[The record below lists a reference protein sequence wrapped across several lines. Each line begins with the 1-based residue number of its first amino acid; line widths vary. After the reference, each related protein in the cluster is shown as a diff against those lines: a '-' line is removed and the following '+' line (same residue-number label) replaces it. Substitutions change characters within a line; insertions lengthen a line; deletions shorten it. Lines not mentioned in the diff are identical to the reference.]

1 MSRMNAAWSNSEHWT
16 EAIPEIFKQPMTIA
30 FGGAVLAHAIFFL
43 GLPVVAGKDNQPNIA
58 DTPLV
63 ELRPQDLS
71 QIPPDATQSNQIPP
85 NFTQSKLPTGTLLP
99 GSSSLLTPSILSPS
113 VTTPAP
119 IGSTSVTP
127 GSDYS
132 FPTYNSP
139 LFSSGA
145 YSSDS
150 GSALTNAQLTQIA
163 KKQQDLKE
171 VQVKKD
177 KIAAQEAAD
186 KERRDGKPP
195 IDGIQPGQAPTAEQL
210 AKQSQMPPNTSKP
223 GDATPPVKPSPI
235 PDKPADEKI
244 IAANP
249 TLYAFD
255 SKQTG
260 PTIGL
265 TLAQVFGNWYNK
277 PDSKEKEIYSSS
289 PKQPEQFQID
299 TPTKTLPYPVQVN
312 KEPVAVIPDYAQK
325 VKEGKETNGKA
336 IVGIAL
342 DGQGKFVSGPS
353 IIQST
358 GYPVLDAY
366 AIEYVKSRMFRVT
379 GRSGLYYMVIPID
392 PPLTKPVS

>member
-1 MSRMNAAWSNSEHWT
+1 MSRMNAAWSNSEQWT
-16 EAIPEIFKQPMTIA
+16 EAVPEIFKQPMTIA

-43 GLPVVAGKDNQPNIA
+43 GLPVVAGKDNQPSIA
-58 DTPLV
+58 DTPIV

-71 QIPPDATQSNQIPP
+71 QIPPDVTQSQ
-85 NFTQSKLPTGTLLP
+85 LPSGTLLP
-99 GSSSLLTPSILSPS
+99 SSTGLLTPSILSPYL
-113 VTTPAP
+113 TTPAP

-132 FPTYNSP
+132 FPTFNSP

-145 YSSDS
+145 SSLDAGS
-150 GSALTNAQLTQIA
+150 GMTNAQLTQII

-171 VQVKKD
+171 AQIKKD
-177 KIAAQEAAD
+177 NLAAQETAN
-186 KERRDGKPP
+186 KQRQDGKSP

-210 AKQSQMPPNTSKP
+210 AKQSQMPPSTSKP
-223 GDATPPVKPSPI
+223 GDATPTVEPSSI
-235 PDKPADEKI
+235 PTRPSDEKI

-260 PTIGL
+260 PTIGP
-265 TLAQVFGNWYNK
+265 TIQQVFGNWYNK
-277 PDSKEKEIYSSS
+277 PDSKEKEIYSGSQK
-289 PKQPEQFQID
+289 PPEQFQVD

-312 KEPVAVIPDYAQK
+312 KEPVAVIPNYAQK

-342 DGQGKFVSGPS
+342 DGQGKLVSEPS

-379 GRSGLYYMVIPID
+379 GRSGLYIMLIPID
-392 PPLTKPVS
+392 APLTKPVS

>member
-1 MSRMNAAWSNSEHWT
+1 MNAAWSNSEQWT
-16 EAIPEIFKQPMTIA
+16 EAVPEIFKQPMTIA

-43 GLPVVAGKDNQPNIA
+43 GLPVVAGKDNQPSIA
-58 DTPLV
+58 DTPIV

-71 QIPPDATQSNQIPP
+71 QIPPDVTQSQ
-85 NFTQSKLPTGTLLP
+85 LPTGTLLP
-99 GSSSLLTPSILSPS
+99 SSTGLLTPSILSPS
-113 VTTPAP
+113 LTTPAP

-132 FPTYNSP
+132 FPILNSP
-139 LFSSGA
+139 LFPSGA
-145 YSSDS
+145 YSLDAGSDT
-150 GSALTNAQLTQIA
+150 LNAQLTQIA

-171 VQVKKD
+171 AQVKKD
-177 KIAAQEAAD
+177 NLAAQETAN
-186 KERRDGKPP
+186 KQRQDGKSP

-210 AKQSQMPPNTSKP
+210 AKQSQMPPSTSKP
-223 GDATPPVKPSPI
+223 GDATPTVEPSSI
-235 PDKPADEKI
+235 PTRPSDEKI

-260 PTIGL
+260 PTIGD
-265 TLAQVFGNWYNK
+265 GNLKGAAIWNWQTKLK
-277 PDSKEKEIYSSS
+277 PDSKENEIYTSN
-289 PKQPEQFQID
+289 PNQPPLPLEVD

-342 DGQGKFVSGPS
+342 DGQGKFVSEPS

-358 GYPVLDAY
+358 GYPVLDTY
-366 AIEYVKSRMFRVT
+366 AIEYVKSRKFRVT
-379 GRSGLYYMVIPID
+379 YRSGLYIMVIPID
-392 PPLTKPVS
+392 APLTKPVS